1 MVRVYPGSED
11 LDALN
16 ARGVVKSTKGDTTY
30 YYLKNLNSTS
40 EKRTKSDAYDTIQTK
55 FSKASEIYGKKPSCW
70 KDYFQR
76 AWQNFAY
83 DTGGAGK
90 KYITKKT
97 GFSLAQQLLMNTYN
111 MKTGE
116 YFDPKCFCI
125 QPVNP
130 IGEVMNTYARLY
142 VASSYGANYEYDD
155 KEKLTVY
162 NEDKTEDHF
171 RFRSAVAEDFRYGRS
186 AFLENQFC
194 MTRLSSG
201 NYWDMNLHDTKK
213 IACWPSLKLTQADVA
228 YPYSWHLYDKA
239 NWLFYPIDKMD
250 DLESGEPLLGFRAV
264 WLDPAYVN
272 SLCNKAFL
280 IFDFH
285 INSTKCVVNY
295 IYTDSSPKYSVDL
308 FGKALGTLGA
318 GAGILKTGS
327 FTLKADDYDPKK
339 CEYIAF
345 NDSKDTVPIGWQ
357 KYHRPTGKA
366 TYVTATDVVYNS
378 WHGQS
383 CTQTSTDIYFETPEP
398 IDFIFNINMRSPQVW
413 FPQYYVDTDHWGGY
427 NTQFGYGY
435 PRMLIDTGNGYNY
448 ITSITYPFGGFVP
461 GAVEYCDVN
470 QVANFSAKK
479 FKIEIQNTSR
489 YFNQPCQTMIG
500 LPGTEP
506 DPTCPHRPKLENIQ
520 IGFLEYNKNQWD
532 ES

>member
-83 DTGGAGK
+83 DCGGTTE

-97 GFSLAQQLLMNTYN
+97 GFPLAQQLLMNTYD

-171 RFRSAVAEDFRYGRS
+171 RFRSAVSSKRPYDAS

-201 NYWDMNLHDTKK
+201 AYWDMDLHDIKK
-213 IACWPSLKLTQADVA
+213 IACWPALKLTQADYS
-228 YPYSWHLYDKA
+228 YPQSWHLYDKSV
-239 NWLFYPIDKMD
+239 WLFYPLEKRD
-250 DLESGEPLLGFRAV
+250 DLLSGEPLLGFRAV
-264 WLDPAYVN
+264 WLDPYYLN
-272 SLCNKAFL
+272 SLCNKSYL
-280 IFDFH
+280 IFDFY
-285 INSTKCVVNY
+285 INSTKCVVEY
-295 IYTDSSPKYSVDL
+295 IYTDASPHYNINL

-318 GAGILKTGS
+318 GAGPLKSGT
-327 FTLKADDYDPKK
+327 FTLEADDFNPKS

-345 NDSKDTVPIGWQ
+345 NDVQDTVPIGWQ
-357 KYHRPTGKA
+357 PYHRPTGKA
-366 TYVTATDVVYNS
+366 TYVTATKVVYNA
-378 WHGQS
+378 WHSKPCIQS
-383 CTQTSTDIYFETPEP
+383 STDIYFETPEP
-398 IDFIFNINMRSPQVW
+398 IDFIANVNMKSPQIW
-413 FPQYYVDTDHWGGY
+413 FPQFYVDTDHYGGY
-427 NTQFGYGY
+427 NSAFPYGY
-435 PRMLIDTGNGYNY
+435 PRILYDNGSGYTLSN
-448 ITSITYPFGGFVP
+448 ILSYPYDGFVP
-461 GAVEYCDVN
+461 GAVEYCYKN
-470 QVANFSAKK
+470 LYSNFSSTK
-479 FKIEIQNTSR
+479 FKIEIQNTAR

-500 LPGTEP
+500 IAGTEP
-506 DPTCPHRPKLENIQ
+506 DPTCPYRPKLENIQ

-532 ES
+532 